1 MTLVKYQN
9 PEIQEQP
16 NITVDTVQHY
26 SRHTKELNATQV
38 SKALKFVKYDCI
50 KYLGQFQETDLFK
63 DIVELYPDARNMFV
77 CLPLNRNKTHEFLGL
92 SLDKMPY
99 PDILI
104 CLNCG
109 ELLYL
114 NREKKIWEHTHLENL
129 CLNPLPKYKDYNF
142 SEYIMYKD
150 KTDTFTCNCQSYV
163 TKAKRGDIIEKGAN
177 CSHTLALFYAF
188 SLKRFQ

>member
-9 PEIQEQP
+9 PEMQEQP
-16 NITVDTVQHY
+16 NITVDNVMHY
-26 SRHTKELNATQV
+26 SRHSKELNATQV

-77 CLPLNRNKTHEFLGL
+77 CLPLNTQQTHEFLGL
-92 SLDKMPY
+92 CLDKIPY
-99 PDILI
+99 PV
-104 CLNCG
+104 
-109 ELLYL
+109 
-114 NREKKIWEHTHLENL
+114 
-129 CLNPLPKYKDYNF
+129 DYNF

-177 CSHTLALFYAF
+177 CSHTLSLYFCF
-188 SLKRFQ
+188 HLKRFQ